1 MENKN
6 NKALLFRLMIIMN
19 SLLFVLF
26 NNVFEANSQ
35 NSDALKDIYS
45 DFNHGQNNENGSE
58 WIQSIKVVAPACRS
72 KVKGNVTIKFIAPGM
87 EQAKAFCWQQ
97 PTYENANKWGHDVSL
112 TPQIM
117 KITKNR
123 EHSFTFNADEFP
135 SGPMN
140 VRIYAQNRKG
150 EKDVFELQLYNMG
163 GVKWNTGIPDED
175 PPAAKGLKLIFS
187 DDFNT
192 PLSISNDGRNARY
205 NAHKPRFGD
214 FSGWQFAD
222 ATGENSPFAQIDS
235 YLRIKA
241 RKREGTKGSSG
252 LIASVD
258 MDGKGFWAKAPC
270 YLECR
275 FTAQSAPGTWPAF
288 WTITHLDQG
297 EIGDE
302 LDIVEA
308 YGGVGKGNPNH
319 KGYSIVSHFW
329 GQNNSD
335 GTKREHPGTV
345 VPMMDLNG
353 KSYWSTTF
361 HTYGLYIGLEETIY
375 YFDNTEVFRHVT
387 NNISRD
393 YPHVFLINYAIGGIS
408 GWPIDLER
416 YGNGS
421 DMYVDFVRVYGLYN
435 VDYIQERKSP
445 RRE

>member
-1 MENKN
+1 MENRRIKLSFLRSIMIVN
-6 NKALLFRLMIIMN
+6 LISFILFYH
-19 SLLFVLF
+19 
-26 NNVFEANSQ
+26 VFDVKSQ
-35 NSDALKDIYS
+35 NSDVLKEIYS
-45 DFNHGQNNENGSE
+45 DFNHGQHDKTSDE
-58 WIQSIKVVAPACRS
+58 WVQSIKVIYPSCRS
-72 KVKGNVTIKFIAPGM
+72 NVEGYVTVKFVAPGM
-87 EQAKAFCWQQ
+87 EQANAYCWQQ
-97 PTYENANKWGHDVSL
+97 PTFDKPSEWGHDANL
-112 TPQIM
+112 TPEII
-117 KITKNR
+117 KIRKNR
-123 EHSFTFNADEFP
+123 ESSFTFNADEFP

-140 VRIYAQNRKG
+140 IRIYAQNRKG
-150 EKDVFELQLYNMG
+150 EKDVFELQLYNTG
-163 GVKWNTGIPDED
+163 GVKWNTGIPDKN
-175 PPAAKGLKLIFS
+175 PPAAKGLKLLFS
-187 DDFNT
+187 DDFDT
-192 PLSISNDGRNARY
+192 PPSISNDGRNARY
-205 NAHKPRFGD
+205 SAHKPRFGD

-222 ATGENSPFAQIDS
+222 VTGENNPFAQVDS
-235 YLRIKA
+235 YLKIKA
-241 RKREGTKGSSG
+241 RKKEAMKGSSG

-297 EIGDE
+297 EAGDE

-319 KGYSIVSHFW
+319 EGYSIVSHFW

-335 GTKREHPGTV
+335 GTKREHPSKV
-345 VPMMDLNG
+345 VLMMDING

-375 YFDNTEVFRHVT
+375 YLDDTEVFRHIT

-393 YPHVFLINYAIGGIS
+393 YPHAFLINYAIGGIS

-435 VDYIQERKSP
+435 VDYVQERKYAKS
-445 RRE
+445 E